1 MPTLLIQPPELRL
14 RMAFMDALE
23 DAELEYERIPDG
35 YVVFLRDGQTAEWEE
50 IRARFSI
57 PNPEENPPLYP

>member
-1 MPTLLIQPPELRL
+1 MPTLLVQPPELHL

-23 DAELEYERIPDG
+23 DAGVEYERIPDG
-35 YVVFLRDGQTAEWEE
+35 YVVFLRDGQTDKWEE

-57 PNPEENPPLYP
+57 PNPETNPPLFP